1 MKERLDVMLWDVL
14 SAHRVI
20 ASTMTRTI
28 GPKVVNAAVAF
39 SGGLNEECE
48 A

>member
-14 SAHRVI
+14 SVRGVI
-20 ASTMTRTI
+20 ASAMTRAI
-28 GPKVVNAAVAF
+28 GPKVVDAAVAF
-39 SGGLNEECE
+39 SGGLNEECV